1 LKILVIGSGGRE
13 HCIVWKLL
21 QSKKIEKIYCAP
33 GNAGIATQAECLNI
47 PVEDISGLLQ
57 VARDKKIDLT
67 IVGPE
72 LPLSMGVVNLF
83 EKNNLP
89 IFGPTQEAAEIES
102 SKVFAKNIM
111 NKYQI
116 PTARYRAFKDYKL
129 AQSYLQKQSFPLVIK
144 ADGLAAGK
152 GVFIVQD
159 LSQAE
164 KAISYIMKENKFG
177 HAGNKI
183 VIEEYLTGEEVSM
196 LVFTD
201 GEHFIPMRPSQDH
214 KKLHDGDSGP
224 NTGGMGAYSPVPFFD
239 DKAQRY
245 ALEKIFKPVIKGMKQ
260 EGRKFKGVLYA
271 GLILTDEGPKVLEFN
286 ARFGDPETQV
296 ILPGLKTDLIEIL
309 CATREEKLSRIE
321 LEWQHQAAVC
331 VILAS
336 GGYPGEY
343 EKGKII
349 NGIEKIENKQSTMVF
364 HAGTEKKGNNV
375 ISSGGRVLGVTA
387 WAETL
392 SCAIDTVYEK
402 IGQISFEKLY
412 YRKDIGEK
420 GLKFSPDNII

>member
-1 LKILVIGSGGRE
+1 MKILVIGSGGRE

-214 KKLHDGDSGP
+214 KKLYDGDSGP